1 MRSWFRAVLARN
13 DTPDEVVVQ
22 LVKHVMKN
30 FLRQVLHTVND
41 LRLHFSNL
49 TLDRLGVRE
58 SGATGV
64 VREECYVVFASGG
77 NLAIY
82 AEVDGL

>member
-30 FLRQVLHTVND
+30 LLRQVLHTVND
-41 LRLHFSNL
+41 LRLHFSNI
-49 TLDRLGVRE
+49 TLDRVGVRE
-58 SGATGV
+58 PAVTGMGL
-64 VREECYVVFASGG
+64 EECYVVFAS
-77 NLAIY
+77 
-82 AEVDGL
+82 

>member
-30 FLRQVLHTVND
+30 LLRQVLHTVND
-41 LRLHFSNL
+41 LRLHFSNI
-49 TLDRLGVRE
+49 TLDRVGVRE
-58 SGATGV
+58 PAVTGMEL
-64 VREECYVVFASGG
+64 EECYVVFAS
-77 NLAIY
+77 
-82 AEVDGL
+82 